1 MRSSI
6 FTALPIVLII
16 FVGAVHGFEVDVD
29 PSVGQSV
36 GRATEKG
43 LAATNAL
50 ENKRKAE
57 RAARD
62 AARRAAADSDMGGAL
77 NCDLI
82 SKNYGLWDYCR
93 TGNCSGFSNNYKLWA
108 LCERNDYS
116 GMQYS
121 IYSYLKDGNVSGFKD
136 HRAFSRAR
144 QQAGSFADRKRFVI
158 YYLGGYTYE

>member
-6 FTALPIVLII
+6 FTALPIALII

-62 AARRAAADSDMGGAL
+62 AARRAAAKSNLAEPMRPTKVDDAFVPFVQQEVAGQSLMGIHRRAHL
-77 NCDLI
+77 LTAHVKLI
-82 SKNYGLWDYCR
+82 IGES
-93 TGNCSGFSNNYKLWA
+93 A
-108 LCERNDYS
+108 
-116 GMQYS
+116 
-121 IYSYLKDGNVSGFKD
+121 
-136 HRAFSRAR
+136 
-144 QQAGSFADRKRFVI
+144 
-158 YYLGGYTYE
+158 